1 MAQTEEEIYIMS
13 NRNEAEKT
21 RYVPFGRLVKYEIG
35 ISDCAI
41 PSV

>member
-1 MAQTEEEIYIMS
+1 MAETEEIYIMS

-21 RYVPFGRLVKYEIG
+21 RYVPFGRLVNYEIG
-35 ISDCAI
+35 ISDSAI